1 MATGAMTIANDALQ
15 GNAPLTTVA
24 DRINWKVIP
33 ATAVAAG
40 IFYGFE
46 QINEK
51 VAVGLAAVAF
61 ITAFAGFIPGYETS
75 SFYQGGGRTS
85 PLGTLMSAFGQS
97 SKLPASS
104 GPFGAKGT
112 QSVINGLPYTYQ

>member
-1 MATGAMTIANDALQ
+1 MATGVMTIANDALQ

-51 VAVGLAAVAF
+51 VATGLAAVAF
-61 ITAFAGFIPGYETS
+61 ITAFAGFLPGYQTS
-75 SFYQGGGRTS
+75 GFYQGGGKTS
-85 PLGTLMSAFGQS
+85 PLGTLLSAFGQQ
-97 SKLPASS
+97 SKLPATS
-104 GPFGAKGT
+104 GPYGTKGT
-112 QSVINGLPYTYQ
+112 QTVIGGIPYTYQ